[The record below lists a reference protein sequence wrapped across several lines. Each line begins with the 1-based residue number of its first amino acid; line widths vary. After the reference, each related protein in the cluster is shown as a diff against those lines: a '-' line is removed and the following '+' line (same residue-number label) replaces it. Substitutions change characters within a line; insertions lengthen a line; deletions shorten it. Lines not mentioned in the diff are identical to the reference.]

1 MYLPCDRR
9 TPDSIFTYDTI
20 LGELQFSI
28 DILNT
33 NKVISMGD
41 YNADPNK
48 GNLWPYIK
56 DFFLNNNFI
65 VNDLFLPIDTF
76 TYIS

>member
-28 DILNT
+28 DFVNT
-33 NKVISMGD
+33 NKVILMG
-41 YNADPNK
+41 YFNADPNK
-48 GNLWPYIK
+48 GN
-56 DFFLNNNFI
+56 FN
-65 VNDLFLPIDTF
+65 
-76 TYIS
+76 